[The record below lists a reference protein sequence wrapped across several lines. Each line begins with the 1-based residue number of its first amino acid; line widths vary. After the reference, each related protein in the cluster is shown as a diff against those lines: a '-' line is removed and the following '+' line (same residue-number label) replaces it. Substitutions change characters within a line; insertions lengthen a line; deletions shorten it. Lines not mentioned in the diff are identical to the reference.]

1 MDFDEYQD
9 ATEETAI
16 YPKDI
21 GLIYTTLGLAGESG
35 EIAEKLK
42 KFLREGDDE
51 YIEEMEDELGDVLWY
66 LARVADELDLSLDD
80 VAEKNL
86 DKLLDRKE
94 RDVLTGQ
101 GDDR

>member
-16 YPKDI
+16 YPEDI

-66 LARVADELDLSLDD
+66 LARAADELDLSLDD

>member
-16 YPKDI
+16 YPEDI

>member
-16 YPKDI
+16 YPEDI

-94 RDVLTGQ
+94 RNVLTGQ